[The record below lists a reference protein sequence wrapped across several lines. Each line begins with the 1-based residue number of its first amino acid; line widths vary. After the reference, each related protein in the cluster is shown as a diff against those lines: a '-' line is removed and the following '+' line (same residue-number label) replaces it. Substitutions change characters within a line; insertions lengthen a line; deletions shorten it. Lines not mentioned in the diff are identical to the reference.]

1 MMGQQKQ
8 GIFYGIFAYV
18 LWGVLPVYWKLLDTT
33 GADIVLA
40 HRIIW
45 SFVFMLVFILATKRW
60 AAFITEWKRIIRNRK
75 TFLTISSASLVIS
88 LNWLIFIWAVQHDY
102 VVQASLGYYINP
114 LVSVLFAVIFLK
126 ESLSKLQTFSFIV
139 AGIGVLYLTMNYGVF
154 PWVSLMLAFSFASY
168 GLLKK
173 IASLDATFSLAIETL
188 VVTPVALLYLW
199 ATAGISLGFSEEHV
213 SIITLLIGAG
223 VATAIP
229 LLLFGSAVLY
239 IPLSMV
245 GFLQY
250 IAPTFMLLLGVFLYN
265 EPFTQA
271 HIITFTLIWVSLVM
285 YMFSSFQQHKKTKTV
300 S

>member
-1 MMGQQKQ
+1 QQKQ

-75 TFLTISSASLVIS
+75 TFLTLSSAFLVIS
-88 LNWLIFIWAVQHDY
+88 LNWLISIWEVQHDY
-102 VVQASLGYYINP
+102 VVLVSLCYYINP

-126 ESLSKLQTFSFIV
+126 ESLSNLQTFSFIV

-168 GLLKK
+168 GLLK
-173 IASLDATFSLAIETL
+173 
-188 VVTPVALLYLW
+188 
-199 ATAGISLGFSEEHV
+199 
-213 SIITLLIGAG
+213 II
-223 VATAIP
+223 
-229 LLLFGSAVLY
+229 
-239 IPLSMV
+239 
-245 GFLQY
+245 
-250 IAPTFMLLLGVFLYN
+250 
-265 EPFTQA
+265 
-271 HIITFTLIWVSLVM
+271 VSLVAD
-285 YMFSSFQQHKKTKTV
+285 FSFVIDRMVLLHFA
-300 S
+300 

>member
-1 MMGQQKQ
+1 MGQQKQ

-199 ATAGISLGFSEEHV
+199 ATAGISLGFSGEHV

>member
-18 LWGVLPVYWKLLDTT
+18 LWRVLPVYWKLLDRTR
-33 GADIVLA
+33 ADIVLA
-40 HRIIW
+40 HHIIW
-45 SFVFMLVFILATKRW
+45 SFVFMLVFILVTERW

-75 TFLTISSASLVIS
+75 TFLTISSASLGIS

-114 LVSVLFAVIFLK
+114 LVSVLFAVIFLN
-126 ESLSKLQTFSFIV
+126 ESLSKLQTFSFFV

-188 VVTPVALLYLW
+188 VVTPVAIFYLC
-199 ATAGISLGFSEEHV
+199 ATDGFS
-213 SIITLLIGAG
+213 L
-223 VATAIP
+223 
-229 LLLFGSAVLY
+229 
-239 IPLSMV
+239 
-245 GFLQY
+245 
-250 IAPTFMLLLGVFLYN
+250 
-265 EPFTQA
+265 
-271 HIITFTLIWVSLVM
+271 
-285 YMFSSFQQHKKTKTV
+285 
-300 S
+300 